1 MRHASRFIY
10 PILNVAW
17 GAAIGAAAALAVHQ
31 EGAWAGRP
39 STALLAAG
47 VVVIFGAAY
56 LVTVTLRGQRPA
68 LSGVVTVAA
77 SAASV
82 LGLSSLALAAP
93 VWVLVWAAAAL
104 VGLVAGVLQPL
115 PSRRRV
121 AA

>member
-1 MRHASRFIY
+1 MSYPSRFLY
-10 PILNVAW
+10 LILNLAYGASI
-17 GAAIGAAAALAVHQ
+17 GAAIALAVHQ
-31 EGAWAGRP
+31 DDAWTGRP
-39 STALLAAG
+39 STALLAVG

-68 LSGVVTVAA
+68 LHGVVTVAA

-82 LGLSSLALAAP
+82 FVLSTLAVSAP
-93 VWVLVWAAAAL
+93 GWVLVWAGAAL
-104 VGLVAGVLQPL
+104 VGLASGLLQPL

>member
-1 MRHASRFIY
+1 MSQASRFLY
-10 PILNVAW
+10 PILNLAW
-17 GAAIGAAAALAVHQ
+17 GAGIGAAASIAVHQ

-56 LVTVTLRGQRPA
+56 VVTVTVRGQRPA

-77 SAASV
+77 AAASV
-82 LGLSSLALAAP
+82 LGLSTLAVSAP

-104 VGLVAGVLQPL
+104 VGLVAGLLQPL
-115 PSRRRV
+115 RVRQRV